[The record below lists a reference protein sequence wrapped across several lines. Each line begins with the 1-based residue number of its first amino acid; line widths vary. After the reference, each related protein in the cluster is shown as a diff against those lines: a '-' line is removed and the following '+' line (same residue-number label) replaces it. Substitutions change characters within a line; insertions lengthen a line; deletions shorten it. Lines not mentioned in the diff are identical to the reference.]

1 MRTIVPALTIFSVGS
16 FLQAQ
21 SNVPLLEN
29 WPFTPPGSA
38 QSAQSAAEEGPASLA
53 RLQLRGITSIDGEY
67 IFSVYNPDTRESKW
81 LPQGQAQDGLTIRS
95 YDAERNTVVIHSE
108 TENLSRQMQM
118 NDYAAPSGIRPAP
131 QPAPVRTSAQS
142 SPTGTATRTTPTPT
156 GTLTRT
162 QQSVQRPTR
171 RNLETLRARRAELA
185 EKLRK
190 QPSSGQTNQGQGD
203 NQSSNGGNR

>member
-1 MRTIVPALTIFSVGS
+1 MKVIILALSLLTVGS
-16 FLQAQ
+16 VLRAQ
-21 SNVPLLEN
+21 TSVPLLDN

-38 QSAQSAAEEGPASLA
+38 GSTQSSQDEGPASLA
-53 RLQLRGITSIDGEY
+53 KLQLRGITSIDGEY

-81 LPQGQAQDGLTIRS
+81 LPEGQVQDGLSIRS

-108 TENLSRQMQM
+108 SENLSRQMQM
-118 NDYAAPSGIRPAP
+118 NDYAAPSGIRPVP
-131 QPAPVRTSAQS
+131 QQNPVRTATQG
-142 SPTGTATRTTPTPT
+142 SPTGTSTRTTPSPT

-190 QPSSGQTNQGQGD
+190 QPKPGETDQPQGTP
-203 NQSSNGGNR
+203 NSPNSGNR